1 MTDIIGKIRNF
12 RTPYFYPWAWAA
24 LLLSTLV
31 VGLIIGIGLHIWCM
45 VSLGF
50 M

>member
-1 MTDIIGKIRNF
+1 MTGIIEKIQNF
-12 RTPYFYPWAWAA
+12 RTPYFYPWAWAVLILSA
-24 LLLSTLV
+24 LI
-31 VGLIIGIGLHIWCM
+31 VGLMIGIGLHIWCM